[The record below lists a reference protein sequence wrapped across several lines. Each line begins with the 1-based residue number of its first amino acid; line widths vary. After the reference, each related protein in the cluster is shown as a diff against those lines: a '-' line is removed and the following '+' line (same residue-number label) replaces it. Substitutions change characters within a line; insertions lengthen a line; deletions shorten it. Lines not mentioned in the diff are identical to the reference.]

1 MPVGRL
7 DWALFCHYL
16 LGLVCT
22 CILFLLL
29 FFLGQFRTGLT
40 TTLVS
45 YFVIDSTASAY
56 ISTWLLDLVSKNR
69 FGYVSVS
76 GSALALLSRQ

>member
-1 MPVGRL
+1 MLGLGP
-7 DWALFCHYL
+7 FCHYL

-22 CILFLLL
+22 CVLFSVRFGQAQLRHLCRIPLLTPSSL
-29 FFLGQFRTGLT
+29 RT
-40 TTLVS
+40 
-45 YFVIDSTASAY
+45 F

-76 GSALALLSRQ
+76 GSALVLLSRQ